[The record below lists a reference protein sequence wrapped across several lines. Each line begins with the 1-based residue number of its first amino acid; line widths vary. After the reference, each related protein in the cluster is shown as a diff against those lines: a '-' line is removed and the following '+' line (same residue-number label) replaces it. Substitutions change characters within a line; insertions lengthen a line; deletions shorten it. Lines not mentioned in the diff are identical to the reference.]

1 MNKTVLRMLLVLTSI
16 GIISGGAL
24 SVVYKAAFP
33 RIERHRLEELK
44 RAIFVVLPDAKDYKT
59 LEKNGLQVYRGID
72 ETGNPVG
79 IAFEAK
85 GNGFQGKITMMV
97 GMDNRFERL
106 TGMLVL
112 DQIETPG
119 LGARIAGDKF
129 QKQFKGLSISP
140 DIAYVKNKKPGKP
153 NEIQA
158 ITAATISSKAV
169 IKILNRQIKEITG
182 TFKVN

>member
-1 MNKTVLRMLLVLTSI
+1 MNKTVIRMLLVLTSV
-16 GIISGGAL
+16 GVISGGAL
-24 SVVYKAAFP
+24 SGVYKAAFP

-44 RAIFVVLPDAKDYKT
+44 RAIFVVLPDAKNYKT
-59 LEKNGLQVYRGID
+59 LEKNELKVYQGID

-85 GNGFQGKITMMV
+85 GNGFQGKISMMV
-97 GMDNRFERL
+97 GIDNQFEKL

-119 LGARIAGDKF
+119 LGAKIAKDKF
-129 QKQFKGLSISP
+129 QSQFKGLSISP
-140 DIAYVKNKKPGKP
+140 EITYVKNKKPEKP

-169 IKILNRQIKEITG
+169 VKILNRQIKEITE
-182 TFKVN
+182 TFKLN